1 MKWADYKKQITALT
15 PREVHEIE
23 IVAQLIH
30 RRIQLGLTQQEV
42 ADRAGLKQ
50 TAIARLEKEH
60 AIPRLDTLDKV
71 AQALGLRL
79 TLVEDSLSEME
90 SSSMEHI

>member
-15 PREVHEIE
+15 PREMSEIE
-23 IVAQLIH
+23 IVAQLIS

-50 TAIARLEKEH
+50 AAIARLEKEH
-60 AIPRLDTLDKV
+60 AIPRLDTLEKV
-71 AQALGLRL
+71 AAALGLRIAL
-79 TLVEDSLSEME
+79 IEDSLYETE
-90 SSSMEHI
+90 SSSVGNS